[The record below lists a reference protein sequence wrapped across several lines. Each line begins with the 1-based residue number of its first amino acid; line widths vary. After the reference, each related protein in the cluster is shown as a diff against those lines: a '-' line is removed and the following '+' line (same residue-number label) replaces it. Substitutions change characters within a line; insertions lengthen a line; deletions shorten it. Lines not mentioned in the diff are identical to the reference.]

1 MASRGLALSGEQ
13 IETLKTVVGL
23 LPPDDKLRGRFSEM
37 LSEALRNRD
46 SIGEGELAR
55 LARDIAGELLARDAR
70 ERFRAQ
76 PRKQE
81 RADLKGFEVSL

>member
-1 MASRGLALSGEQ
+1 MTSRGLALSGEQ

-23 LPPDDKLRGRFSEM
+23 LPPDGKLRGRFSEM

-46 SIGEGELAR
+46 AIGEGELAR

-70 ERFRAQ
+70 ERFHAQ
-76 PRKQE
+76 PRKPE
-81 RADLKGFEVSL
+81 SGDVRGWTR